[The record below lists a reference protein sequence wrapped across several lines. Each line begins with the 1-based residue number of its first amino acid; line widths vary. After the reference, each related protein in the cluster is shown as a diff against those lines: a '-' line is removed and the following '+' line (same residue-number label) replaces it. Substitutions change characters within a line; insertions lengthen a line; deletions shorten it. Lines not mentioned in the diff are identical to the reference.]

1 MTGTECNL
9 PRMGACVSSDNGP
22 RDAHASAPA
31 NPSHQRPTDR
41 AESEPPQTSLL
52 TKHDLQARQQT
63 DPDAANPAKQLT
75 AAESSQS
82 VAEVEQ
88 PETPE
93 QGETLS
99 NVVTP
104 QQTLSQQQLLDTLT
118 DWQEQ
123 HDSQRAELTN
133 QLLLQSQE
141 ISKLRDQIIDLQAF
155 RQHQQ
160 RQQQRAA
167 YIKSKMFPK
176 YDEQGL
182 GIPSDCCAAAM
193 ACCLAI
199 EELKNDLK
207 IEGQIISKQFET
219 LMLLRN
225 HKNGSFLAKTAESL
239 SQPDTASA
247 CTCTHDASHSD

>member
-1 MTGTECNL
+1 
-9 PRMGACVSSDNGP
+9 MGACISSDKGA
-22 RDAHASAPA
+22 REHASAPA
-31 NPSHQRPTDR
+31 STSHQRPTDR
-41 AESEPPQTSLL
+41 ADTTLVPTVSLVN
-52 TKHDLQARQQT
+52 HNLQATQQT
-63 DPDAANPAKQLT
+63 GPDKTNPEKQLT
-75 AAESSQS
+75 AAQTIQS

-99 NVVTP
+99 TTGLP
-104 QQTLSQQQLLDTLT
+104 QHSMSQQQLLDTLS

-123 HDSQRAELTN
+123 HDTQRTELTN
-133 QLLLQSQE
+133 QLLLQTQE
-141 ISKLRDQIIDLQAF
+141 ISKLRDQVIDLQAF
-155 RQHQQ
+155 RQQQQ

-182 GIPSDCCAAAM
+182 EIPSDCCAAAM

-207 IEGQIISKQFET
+207 VEGQIISKQFEA

-225 HKNGSFLAKTAESL
+225 HKNGSFLAKTADSL
-239 SQPDTASA
+239 SQPNTASA
-247 CTCTHDASHSD
+247 CTCAHDVAHSA